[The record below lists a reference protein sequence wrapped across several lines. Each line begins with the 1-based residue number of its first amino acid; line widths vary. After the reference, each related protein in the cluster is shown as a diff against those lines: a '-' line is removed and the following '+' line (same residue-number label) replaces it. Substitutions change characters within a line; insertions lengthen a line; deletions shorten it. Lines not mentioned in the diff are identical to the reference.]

1 MKEFRTPSTPFADY
15 HMHLTSGE
23 VALRMTE
30 KLPAEA
36 LGNFKPVQH
45 TADDMIQVLNASGV
59 QKAFA
64 LSNAYQWG
72 MDFLGVPG
80 EEEYEMVKYENDFTA
95 REAAKYPDR
104 LFPFLSINPLK
115 DYAIA
120 EIDRCVNQLGLPG
133 LKLHFT
139 NSNVDLRKPEHL
151 AALKNVLT
159 HADKLNL
166 PVLIHFLSR
175 NPQFGAGDAQL
186 FMDEIVSRLPGLKI
200 QMAHLGCGG
209 LIDKMIEVFDAFIE
223 GFENNLT
230 LNKERFVMDIAAV
243 ISDGSKP
250 LTMALTPEEE
260 IRITDQIRR
269 WGVEHVLFATDWP
282 IFEPAEYVTMIKGK
296 LRLTGE
302 EFETILQ
309 NKWLFDN
316 K

>member
-1 MKEFRTPSTPFADY
+1 MIKPSQSLTPFADY
-15 HMHLTSGE
+15 HMHLTSEE
-23 VALRMTE
+23 VACRMTE
-30 KLPAEA
+30 KLSEEV
-36 LGNFKPVQH
+36 LGSFKPSRRN
-45 TADDMIQVLNASGV
+45 ADDMIAVLNASGV

-72 MDFLGVPG
+72 MDFLNVPV
-80 EEEYEMVKYENDFTA
+80 EEEYEMVKFENDFTA

-104 LFPFLSINPLK
+104 LFPFFSINPLK
-115 DYAIA
+115 DYSI
-120 EIDRCVNQLGLPG
+120 EEMDRCVNQLGLHG

-139 NSNVDLRKPEHL
+139 NSNVDLRQPELL

-175 NPQFGAGDAQL
+175 NPQFGAGDAQI
-186 FMDEIVSRLPGLKI
+186 FMDEIVSKLPNLKI

-209 LIDKMIEVFDAFIE
+209 FTDKMIEMFDAFIE
-223 GFENNLT
+223 GFEKNPQ

-250 LTMALTPEEE
+250 LTMALTPEQE

-282 IFEPAEYVTMIKGK
+282 IFEPAEYVAMVKEKLHLTDAELETM
-296 LRLTGE
+296 
-302 EFETILQ
+302 LQ
-309 NKWLFDN
+309 NKWLFID
-316 K
+316 